1 MQWSW
6 LPFRSLHLF
15 LVLRWLRQCSWPM
28 MTLPFIS
35 PCYVHNWGNDHAQC
49 WFYLFHLFL
58 PVTWW
63 LRQRSVAR
71 SCFLHLF
78 LPILF
83 SVVSRH
89 QWEVVFV
96 TCSVAH
102 YAAGIR
108 SYEIW
113 ACDVIA
119 CDDFFL
125 CLSWSLPLVLHSY
138 LLMIIVCDVDNT

>member
-1 MQWSW
+1 M
-6 LPFRSLHLF
+6 L
-15 LVLRWLRQCSWPM
+15 
-28 MTLPFIS
+28 MTYGDSSFIS

-49 WFYLFHLFL
+49 WFYFSHLFL

-63 LRQRSVAR
+63 LRQRSVAW

-89 QWEVVFV
+89 QWEVVFI

-138 LLMIIVCDVDNT
+138 LLMIIVCDVNTHDLCNLRLCLLPVNW

>member
-6 LPFRSLHLF
+6 LPFHSLHLF
-15 LVLRWLRQCSWPM
+15 LVLRWLRQCLWPM

-49 WFYLFHLFL
+49 WFYFFSSLSTCNLMTEAM
-58 PVTWW
+58 V
-63 LRQRSVAR
+63 
-71 SCFLHLF
+71 SCMVLFLHLF

-89 QWEVVFV
+89 QWEVVFI

>member
-6 LPFRSLHLF
+6 LPFRSLHLI

-28 MTLPFIS
+28 VTLPLYLPAMFITE
-35 PCYVHNWGNDHAQC
+35 AQC
-49 WFYLFHLFL
+49 WFYFFYLFL

-63 LRQRSVAR
+63 LRQRSVAWP
-71 SCFLHLF
+71 CFLYLF

-89 QWEVVFV
+89 QWEVVFI